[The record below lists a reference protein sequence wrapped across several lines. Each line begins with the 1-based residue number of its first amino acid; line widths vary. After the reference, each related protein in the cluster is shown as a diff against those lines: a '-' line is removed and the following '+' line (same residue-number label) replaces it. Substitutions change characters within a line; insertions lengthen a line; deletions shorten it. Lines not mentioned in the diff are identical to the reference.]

1 MKRFPLLLCAL
12 LPWTAQATPAPLQHY
27 GTAPGAP
34 FSAAVRAGDTLYVS
48 GQVGTAAQGGL
59 PEDFAAQ
66 ANNALDNV
74 GRALALA
81 GAGMDDVAK
90 CTVMLT
96 DMAQWPAFNALYVRR
111 FKPGHLPARSAIGV
125 NALALGAKVEIECIA
140 YLPQTRP

>member
-1 MKRFPLLLCAL
+1 MKRLPLLLCAL
-12 LPWTAQATPAPLQHY
+12 LPWTAQAAPAPLHYY

-48 GQVGTAAQGGL
+48 GQIGSAAQGGL
-59 PEDFAAQ
+59 PEEFSAQ

-74 GRALALA
+74 ASALALA
-81 GAGMDDVAK
+81 GAGMDDIAK

-111 FKPGHLPARSAIGV
+111 FKPGHLPARSAFGA

-140 YLPQTRP
+140 YLPQARP

>member
-1 MKRFPLLLCAL
+1 MKRLTLLLCAL
-12 LPWTAQATPAPLQHY
+12 LPWTAQAAPAALHHY
-27 GTAPGAP
+27 GTTPGAP

-48 GQVGTAAQGGL
+48 GQIGSAAQGGL
-59 PEDFAAQ
+59 PEEFSAQ

-74 GRALALA
+74 ASALALA

-96 DMAQWPAFNALYVRR
+96 DMTQWPAFNALYVRR
-111 FKPGHLPARSAIGV
+111 FKPGHLPARSAIGA

-140 YLPQTRP
+140 YLPQAKP